1 MAFASSREN
10 IAPRRSISSAPS
22 SQPTRAA
29 SSRQVSSSALRR
41 GSIDSASNERSNGSR
56 HRATKAIEYSHVG
69 MQTRSS
75 VSQAT
80 SPIRIAMSS
89 NAQRSPYFR
98 SRTPSPGISP
108 SQHILSSGY
117 NTERK
122 TTEAFQTCV
131 LVCVTFYEYLFFIG
145 RDPPYFSSSH
155 MKSPNKI
162 SPKGSMLRESQIKSP
177 HKMNGSPG
185 SPGDKLIRSRKEN
198 EKLHAELQHLRESR
212 EDIDARNQA
221 LLQEKEQ
228 VTLRLQEAHA

>member
-1 MAFASSREN
+1 MHRGRPTFGAG
-10 IAPRRSISSAPS
+10 PRH
-22 SQPTRAA
+22 
-29 SSRQVSSSALRR
+29 QVFL
-41 GSIDSASNERSNGSR
+41 
-56 HRATKAIEYSHVG
+56 HH
-69 MQTRSS
+69 
-75 VSQAT
+75 
-80 SPIRIAMSS
+80 
-89 NAQRSPYFR
+89 
-98 SRTPSPGISP
+98 
-108 SQHILSSGY
+108 QHILSSGY

>member
-1 MAFASSREN
+1 MNLIFVRMFKVSCSLCMYAQVLIKRNHQHNAIGSMAFASSRGN
-10 IAPRRSISSAPS
+10 IASRRSISSAPS
-22 SQPTRAA
+22 SQPTRVA

-80 SPIRIAMSS
+80 SPTRPMSS

-108 SQHILSSGY
+108 SSAILSSEY
-117 NTERK
+117 NNERK

-131 LVCVTFYEYLFFIG
+131 LVCVTFYVYLFF
-145 RDPPYFSSSH
+145 
-155 MKSPNKI
+155 
-162 SPKGSMLRESQIKSP
+162 
-177 HKMNGSPG
+177 
-185 SPGDKLIRSRKEN
+185 
-198 EKLHAELQHLRESR
+198 
-212 EDIDARNQA
+212 
-221 LLQEKEQ
+221 
-228 VTLRLQEAHA
+228 V